1 MSPPWNAW
9 KQKKKKKKKGKTQR
23 RIQRKTLNPN
33 GHIEFVSKNA
43 KKDCVFTIDKRKS
56 KISLA
61 NAYVTVPYGLRPFRA
76 YLASYLKL
84 KFSHFKQYY
93 TYFYAFFHQHLFQKI
108 TNNIIQ
114 SSLPKSPYSL
124 AEQLRQKMLDPQ
136 LHHWCLSRTLINS
149 GAVIVSQKKK
159 STTLPQLAILNI
171 ITFLYNFLKSN

>member
-1 MSPPWNAW
+1 M
-9 KQKKKKKKKGKTQR
+9 QR

-33 GHIEFVSKNA
+33 GHKEFVSKNA
-43 KKDCVFTIDKRKS
+43 KKYYIFTIDKRKS

-93 TYFYAFFHQHLFQKI
+93 IYFYVFFHQHLFQKI

-159 STTLPQLAILNI
+159 AQLCHNSPFLILLHFSI
-171 ITFLYNFLKSN
+171 IFLE